1 MPQRTVTFLGQAAVA
16 AKMQGC
22 DFVISTSRPYGRMPG
37 NVTLQISEVWSLSSD
52 GKLLTVTTN
61 HDSPAVKKLF
71 KQTYNHR

>member
-1 MPQRTVTFLGQAAVA
+1 MPQKTVTFLGQAAVA

-22 DFVISTSRPYGRMPG
+22 DFVIATSGPYGRMPR

-52 GKLLTVTTN
+52 GKLLKVTTN

-71 KQTYNHR
+71 KQTYNRR